1 MEPETLTQLLGI
13 GVPTAGSL
21 AALGWFGWSREKR
34 RRYNAAKAAEE
45 AHRAQLLK
53 GGCILRPTTDVWRR
67 ADGKGQ
73 IVIAGAGGYFSR
85 QLPYILEAYARA
97 GAADFVGPILYIDLD
112 DSEQR
117 IALESIPAEFAS
129 RVVVVQCPLLSV
141 GLNGCT
147 VQEALGMKHLWWH
160 DVDQGVDQWL
170 GLMQREFQPAV
181 LLSFFSSAGTAALLY
196 PALKKYR
203 ARYPHAP
210 VYSTTIL
217 DHKTVV
223 RQRFPTV
230 RELYGHDDLVRGTI
244 IADNTRH
251 PQQSDIAI
259 ASLFAAM
266 TNASWLN
273 AMPLQM
279 WNGMSYVFPKELP
292 IRYATVAAWGEMIP
306 LHHIPSWHAVLPE
319 VYYTKGA
326 LVEEKLLRG
335 IKYVVEHPELQA
347 VPLEAAKRGHSRL
360 LYVIA
365 PIIPEPHFRSIA
377 QRVDANLA
385 EWKAQT
391 DGDLLINYASLGTRM
406 HPQLAEVPIIIVL
419 LQPLETDGAEL
430 DDLAQGRHLIDAKFL
445 PQPSI
450 PPLQQLRLTTT
461 DGGQHE

>member
-1 MEPETLTQLLGI
+1 MNPETLIQILGI
-13 GVPTAGSL
+13 GVPTVGSL
-21 AALGWFGWSREKR
+21 AALGWCGWSREKR
-34 RRYNAAKAAEE
+34 RRFTKAKTGEE
-45 AHRAQLLK
+45 TRRAQLLD
-53 GGCILRPTTDVWRR
+53 GASILRPTTDVWRR
-67 ADGKGQ
+67 AEGKGQ

-85 QLPYILEAYARA
+85 QLPYLLEAFARA
-97 GAADFVGPILYIDLD
+97 GASDFVGPILYIDLD

-117 IALESIPAEFAS
+117 IALEGIPAEFAS

-147 VQEALGMKHLWWH
+147 MQEALGMKHLWWH
-160 DVDQGVDQWL
+160 DVDQGIDRWL
-170 GLMQREFQPAV
+170 SEMQNELLPAV

-203 ARYPHAP
+203 ARYPHSPIYAN
-210 VYSTTIL
+210 TIL

-230 RELYGHDDLVRGTI
+230 RELYGNDDLVRGTI

-266 TNASWLN
+266 TSASWLN

-306 LHHIPSWHAVLPE
+306 IRHIPAWKDVLPE
-319 VYYTKGA
+319 AYYTKGA
-326 LVEEKLLRG
+326 LVEEKILRG
-335 IKYVVEHPELQA
+335 IQHVLSHPELQA
-347 VPLEAAKRGHSRL
+347 VPLEPAQRGHTRL

-377 QRVDANLA
+377 ERVDANLA

-391 DGDLLINYASLGTRM
+391 DTDLLINYASLGTRM
-406 HPQLAEVPIIIVL
+406 NPRMTEVPIIIVM
-419 LQPLETDGAEL
+419 LQPLATDGSEL
-430 DDLAQGRHLIDAKFL
+430 DDLAQGRHLIADKFL
-445 PQPSI
+445 PQPII
-450 PPLQQLRLTTT
+450 PPLQQLRLKT
-461 DGGQHE
+461 GEGANHE